1 MAVQDD
7 SRENEVI
14 DLLGLI
20 KGNERSG
27 VDAFYSF
34 IHKGQTVTVDIELKS
49 TTNSTVSTARDVGI
63 DHIDKWRSKYWII
76 AFYNPSGKDLI
87 SILGLSPEEMD
98 PWISS
103 IENYISPDYKIS
115 ELASRKLTME
125 DLFEVCEQ
133 KPTYGIDDAKKLHKQ
148 QWNSQKYEDEKDVEN
163 GYTQKKMLEIL
174 KLRSKYISERG
185 STLNNPHITQSFLN
199 SYSEKI
205 VSVDQIKIKKV
216 KDKFL
221 SEMAEAWL
229 KHIEK

>member
-14 DLLGLI
+14 ELLGLV
-20 KGNERSG
+20 KGNDRSG

-34 IHKGQTVTVDIELKS
+34 IHKGKTITIDIELKS

-76 AFYNPSGKDLI
+76 AFYSPSGKDLI

-103 IENYISPDYKIS
+103 IEDYISPDYKIS

-133 KPTYGIDDAKKLHKQ
+133 KPTYGTDDAKKLHKQ
-148 QWNSQKYEDEKDVEN
+148 QWNSQKYEYEKDVEN
-163 GYTQKKMLEIL
+163 GYSQEKMLEIL
-174 KLRSKYISERG
+174 RLRSKYISERG
-185 STLNNPHITQSFLN
+185 STLNNPHITQSFIN
-199 SYSEKI
+199 SYSGKI
-205 VSVDQIKIKKV
+205 VTVDQIRTKKV

-229 KHIEK
+229 QHIGK